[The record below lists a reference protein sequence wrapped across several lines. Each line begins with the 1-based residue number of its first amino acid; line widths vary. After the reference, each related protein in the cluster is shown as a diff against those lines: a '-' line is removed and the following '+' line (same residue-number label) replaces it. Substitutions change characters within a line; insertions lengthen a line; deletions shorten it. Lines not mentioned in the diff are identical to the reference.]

1 MNNKRE
7 FDIRRAILSLRL
19 STTER
24 LVFMAILIRVD
35 WKTYQGEVS
44 AIELA
49 SILNLNIRTI
59 QRALKTLKNHQFI
72 TRISERT
79 EDGKS
84 TIAMTRINVNRVLKN
99 DIPVSDKSVVKEKES
114 DTDDVR
120 NDKSV
125 VKNVTDVIE
134 EATLMSYYSASN
146 NIYNLYN
153 KKERSRGLVKET
165 KKNDTDDASKKMII
179 KQEKRLK
186 DWQINAI
193 ELQVKR
199 TGNDSF
205 ANRKKIAE
213 RLYRV
218 KLLKGGFY
226 ESL

>member
-59 QRALKTLKNHQFI
+59 QRALKTLKNHKFI

-84 TIAMTRINVNRVLKN
+84 TIAMTRINISRVLKN

-114 DTDDVR
+114 DTDDAR

-134 EATLMSYYSASN
+134 EATLTSYYSAN
-146 NIYNLYN
+146 NNLYNLYN
-153 KKERSRGLVKET
+153 KKERSRGLVKEP
-165 KKNDTDDASKKMII
+165 KKNDTDDALKKINI

-186 DWQINAI
+186 DWQIKAI
-193 ELQVKR
+193 ELQVNR
-199 TGNDSF
+199 TGDDSF